1 MDEITI
7 TIQPEDA
14 ELLLNLV
21 NQLQVQGKESLQQV
35 LRIMHR
41 LESIIPE
48 KDEDEDQCIGAV
60 IRVSSCRKPI
70 LSRQTYCMLI

>member
-1 MDEITI
+1 MSEHDETMVALSI
-7 TIQPEDA
+7 EDA

-21 NQLQVQGKESLQQV
+21 NQVQVQGKESLQQV

-48 KDEDEDQCIGAV
+48 KDEDED
-60 IRVSSCRKPI
+60 
-70 LSRQTYCMLI
+70 